1 MFFMIL
7 VESSTEE
14 LEILKEFIHRKC
26 GGRRLRDKLHTIWFG
41 IPSSQ
46 LQQLTVIIL
55 GTVSHWMVID
65 QGSI

>member
-41 IPSSQ
+41 IPVF
-46 LQQLTVIIL
+46 TIA
-55 GTVSHWMVID
+55 TTDSHNFRYCVPLD
-65 QGSI
+65 GH